1 MARPLKMFMRGKSI
15 TQLQEVLR
23 RMGYDIKDQKAL
35 FGVDTR
41 DAVKSFQKQQGL
53 KPSGHVDEALMKQ
66 MQGGAAPAGHEPED
80 KVKVKAL
87 PTNQAELD
95 ALVRLLIQQK
105 VFTQDEWDKEK
116 KKVVPSSLI

>member
-1 MARPLKMFMRGKSI
+1 MARALKIFMRGKSI

-23 RMGYDIKDQKAL
+23 RMGYDINDQRAL
-35 FGVDTR
+35 FGTNTR

-53 KPSGHVDEALMKQ
+53 KPTGIVDDALLKQ
-66 MQGGAAPAGHEPED
+66 MQGGAPAAAED
-80 KVKVKAL
+80 KTEVSATSL

-95 ALVRLLIQQK
+95 ALVRLLIQK
-105 VFTQDEWDKEK
+105 EVFTQDEWNKEK